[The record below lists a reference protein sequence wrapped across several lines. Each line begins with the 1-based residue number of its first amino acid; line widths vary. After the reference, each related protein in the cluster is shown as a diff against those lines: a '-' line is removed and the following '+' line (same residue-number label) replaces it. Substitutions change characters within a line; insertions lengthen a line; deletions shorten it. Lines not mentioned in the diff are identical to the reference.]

1 MEIIRDDK
9 EMVLE
14 EPAFLNQEEV
24 ENPFLVI
31 HTLTDYCS
39 LFDIREAWWDILY
52 YMIASK
58 ELNGLDAAKRAQ
70 YLFIHKAMLK
80 LAESA
85 FLIDRLSLH
94 SKMEQIRTLKT
105 EA

>member
-1 MEIIRDDK
+1 MEISRDDK
-9 EMVLE
+9 EVVLE
-14 EPAFLNQEEV
+14 QPAFLSQEET

-31 HTLTDYCS
+31 HNLVDYCS

-58 ELNGLDAAKRAQ
+58 EVDGLDAATRAQ

-85 FLIDRLSLH
+85 FLIERFSLH
-94 SKMEQIRTLKT
+94 SKMEQLRTLKT